1 MGVSGV
7 SIFSDDVAQDVKDA
21 WVYSFKKQGSAAKAT
36 EDCRSEMKEEF
47 ADSDDGPVCVLAL
60 ALTLWK
66 YGWLDEATRKEAMA
80 IIDKG
85 KGVERFAEAGPKFEK
100 ARLAEYAKVKA
111 KLSSPQPEKKIVK
124 INLKRAAIPECHLQ
138 VGDVF
143 SIPLPAPNVGR
154 GYFRVIGNSKV
165 MREECPVVELLRV
178 AVDVDPSKVKWA
190 TTKSIGL
197 RNYTNTE
204 ALNYRFR
211 ASCLCDW
218 KSRKWNRASV
228 QVHSRVNVRTKLSP
242 RDEDKYVQ
250 SASWEDIAGYIIP
263 SLDRSRW
270 PGLKEAYEL
279 YRKASVREISNLH
292 ETIREWR
299 DKTGDIHMFT
309 YGAAYLLIYKHG
321 DYARAEA
328 VMNMAKTI
336 DPTLEDQMI
345 QAHILCGL
353 GHDADAEKLWKKE
366 LKSAES
372 ESKLR
377 ARVVGDEINDARAE
391 IASRRSGK
399 PLPVPIYLLP

>member
-85 KGVERFAEAGPKFEK
+85 KGVERFADAGPKFEK

-154 GYFRVIGNSKV
+154 GYFRVIGHCTIL
-165 MREECPVVELLRV
+165 REECCVVELLDV
-178 AVDVDPSKVKWA
+178 PVDSDPDKVSWGEVKPVG
-190 TTKSIGL
+190 I
-197 RNYTNTE
+197 RNHTNRD
-204 ALNYRFR
+204 ALNVRFP
-211 ASCLCDW
+211 AVGLAEW
-218 KSRKWNRASV
+218 KSRKWNRSSL
-228 QVHSRVNVRTKLSP
+228 QVHAQIDL
-242 RDEDKYVQ
+242 
-250 SASWEDIAGYIIP
+250 
-263 SLDRSRW
+263 
-270 PGLKEAYEL
+270 GLEA
-279 YRKASVREISNLH
+279 
-292 ETIREWR
+292 
-299 DKTGDIHMFT
+299 
-309 YGAAYLLIYKHG
+309 
-321 DYARAEA
+321 
-328 VMNMAKTI
+328 
-336 DPTLEDQMI
+336 
-345 QAHILCGL
+345 
-353 GHDADAEKLWKKE
+353 
-366 LKSAES
+366 
-372 ESKLR
+372 
-377 ARVVGDEINDARAE
+377 
-391 IASRRSGK
+391 
-399 PLPVPIYLLP
+399 